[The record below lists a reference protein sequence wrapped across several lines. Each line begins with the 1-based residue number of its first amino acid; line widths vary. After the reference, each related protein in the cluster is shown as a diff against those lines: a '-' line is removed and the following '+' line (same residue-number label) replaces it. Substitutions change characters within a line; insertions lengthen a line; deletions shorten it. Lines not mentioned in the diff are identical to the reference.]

1 MTLLEKIDFLMKK
14 YGMNKRQL
22 SLRSNVPYTTIDG
35 LYKVGYENMR
45 LPTFMK
51 LCDFFN
57 VTMDSMAYDDQE
69 IEYRVDAESDFNK
82 KLVEAYLTHP
92 EGQQAVCKLL
102 DLKQDEQSDNSN
114 LQDVPE
120 LTGAPIQNI
129 ETEMLA

>member
-14 YGMNKRQL
+14 RGMNKRQL
-22 SLRSNVPYTTIDG
+22 SLKSNVPYTTIDG

-57 VTMDSMAYDDQE
+57 VTMDSMAYDDRE
-69 IEYRVDAESDFNK
+69 IEYKVDAESDFNK

-129 ETEMLA
+129 KTEMLA

>member
-1 MTLLEKIDFLMKK
+1 MTMLDKISLLMKK
-14 YGMNKRQL
+14 NGLNKRQL
-22 SLRSNVPYTTIDG
+22 AIECNLSYGAVDG
-35 LYKVGYENMR
+35 FFKVSYENMK
-45 LPTFMK
+45 LSTFIK
-51 LCDFFN
+51 LCDRFG
-57 VTMDSMAYDDQE
+57 VTMDSMAYDDRE

-82 KLVEAYLTHP
+82 KLVEAYLSHP

-129 ETEMLA
+129 KAEMLA

>member
-57 VTMDSMAYDDQE
+57 VTMDSMAYDDRE